1 MSNSTYIMERNAEL
15 FLRYYEARKNNPK
28 LTCQQA
34 IRQAVNSPT
43 SRHFVSLIEVY
54 REILNILHGRQPSS
68 HMKSIRRQQID
79 DIYRIYCEL
88 AAKPTFKGA
97 SPFFIVQFAIAE
109 PAPHF
114 YLSYSRARDIIWSIK
129 HSYEIEDTEA

>member
-1 MSNSTYIMERNAEL
+1 MSNSSYIMERNAEL
-15 FLRYYEARKNNPK
+15 FLRYYEARKNNPR

-34 IRQAVNSPT
+34 IEQAVDSPT
-43 SRHFVSLIEVY
+43 SRHFVSLVEVY
-54 REILNILHGRQPSS
+54 REILNKLHGREPK
-68 HMKSIRRQQID
+68 HCMKDLRRQQIE
-79 DIYRIYCEL
+79 DIYHIYCEL

-114 YLSYSRARDIIWSIK
+114 YLSYSRARDIIWDIK
-129 HSYEIEDTEA
+129 HKYEIEVDES